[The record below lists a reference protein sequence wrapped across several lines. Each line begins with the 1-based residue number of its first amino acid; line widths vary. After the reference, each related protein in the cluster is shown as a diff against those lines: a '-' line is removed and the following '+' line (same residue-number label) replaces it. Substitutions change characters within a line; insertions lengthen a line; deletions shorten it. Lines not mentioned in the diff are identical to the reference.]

1 VPLML
6 KPGKSTVELAVADM
20 ANVDGSRPDLSLVKH
35 WYIACDKAGTT
46 VYFGD
51 FWLMG
56 EGAAAAAP
64 APAAAPVAPVAGAGQ
79 PIRITGKV
87 GDTPVDLTITGLNVV
102 VAGAGVGAVPA
113 APAAAPGTPA
123 TPAAGAKAALLP
135 ISKGTL
141 PGDTNNDPKLALVD
155 DKELGVALKVTF
167 TKESSFGE
175 TNPRIKDWTGFSA
188 LKVTATN
195 PSAAPVPI
203 TLVVKHKGTKDFATR
218 VDKDLVL
225 APGRNEISVP
235 LVGLASNEGGA
246 ADLSLVR
253 HWYIASNSEATVLFG
268 DFTLEK

>member
-1 VPLML
+1 
-6 KPGKSTVELAVADM
+6 
-20 ANVDGSRPDLSLVKH
+20 
-35 WYIACDKAGTT
+35 
-46 VYFGD
+46 VYFAD
-51 FWLMG
+51 FWLVG
-56 EGAAAAAP
+56 EGEAAAAP
-64 APAAAPVAPVAGAGQ
+64 APAAASTAPAAGAGQ

-87 GDTPVDLTITGLNVV
+87 GDTPVDLTITGLSVV
-102 VAGAGVGAVPA
+102 VAGAGVGAGPA
-113 APAAAPGTPA
+113 AQAGAPAA
-123 TPAAGAKAALLP
+123 PAAGAKAVLLP
-135 ISKGTL
+135 ISKGTM

-175 TNPRIKDWTGFSA
+175 TNPRIKDWTGFLA

-218 VDKDLVL
+218 VDKDLML

-235 LVGLASNEGGA
+235 LVGLANNEGGA